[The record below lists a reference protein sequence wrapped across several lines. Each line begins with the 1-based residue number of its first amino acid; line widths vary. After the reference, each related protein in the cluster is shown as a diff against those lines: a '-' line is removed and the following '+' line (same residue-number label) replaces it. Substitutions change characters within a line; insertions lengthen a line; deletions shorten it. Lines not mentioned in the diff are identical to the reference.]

1 MAMLQKQRK
10 AAWYIRELHQTH
22 LTLRTAIVATT
33 TTFSSGDWRTE
44 TTIFILNRLY
54 LLLPNNGRSC
64 LTKQSK
70 RQKVGW
76 MTSVYHVR
84 IQQPDCLP
92 TSPFQFCNL
101 KTQTRNLESLHTY
114 TNCKVVVDVD
124 ASRTPT
130 KIRITPFTE
139 TGPRADV
146 GLLLHPMKVSLSIEV
161 DKHTS
166 ASQR

>member
-1 MAMLQKQRK
+1 MATLQKQRK

-22 LTLRTAIVATT
+22 PTLKTAIVATT
-33 TTFSSGDWRTE
+33 TKFNSGDWRTE
-44 TTIFILNRLY
+44 TTIFILNGLY
-54 LLLPNNGRSC
+54 LLLPNNGRNC

-70 RQKVGW
+70 RQKEGW

-84 IQQPDCLP
+84 IKHPDCLP

-114 TNCKVVVDVD
+114 TNCKVVVGLDT
-124 ASRTPT
+124 SRTPT
-130 KIRITPFTE
+130 NIRITSLTE

-146 GLLLHPMKVSLSIEV
+146 GLLLHPIQVSPSIEV